1 MDDYIGDPGDQ
12 NNSYYTDLRTI
23 QFQYWKKYKN
33 KNNMPLLLKLLS
45 VYDYSFFDQLKQLL
59 PARVI
64 LDNSIVIKQNVLE
77 RNKIIIND
85 DVVAVRPMYDG
96 LIDVN
101 TDVKLSGEY
110 PVYSASIDYTETLNN
125 AGVYNYSSS
134 KYISGSGVVP
144 LMVRFEPTGAVVLQN
159 SLSRTRQVFYPIYN
173 TEYSAS
179 INKFNPLSSSY
190 RAAEVQDYIYESKGY
205 KNSKFDG
212 TKISSPG
219 YNVGSNDLPDKS
231 PIIIITRVT
240 PGIVRNNPAIA
251 PYSSVGFNLNP
262 VTSTNPA
269 AGTRAS
275 IPSIQPVTNRPA
287 AGSTAPIN
295 TNVSNYVRTGFNLGG

>member
-33 KNNMPLLLKLLS
+33 KNSMPLLLKLLS

-64 LDNSIVIKQNVLE
+64 LDNSIVIKQNILE
-77 RNKIIIND
+77 RNKFIISD

-96 LIDVN
+96 LIDIN
-101 TDVKLSGEY
+101 DIRLSGEY
-110 PVYSASIDYTETLNN
+110 PVHSASIDYTETLNN

-134 KYISGSGVVP
+134 KYIAGTGVVP
-144 LMVRFEPTGAVVLQN
+144 LMIRFEPTGAVILQN
-159 SLSRTRQVFYPIYN
+159 ALSITRQVLYPIYDS
-173 TEYSAS
+173 EYSAS
-179 INKFNPLSSSY
+179 ISKYNPLSSSY
-190 RAAEVQDYIYESKGY
+190 RSAEVQDYIYESKAY

-240 PGIVRNNPAIA
+240 PGIVRNNPAIV

-262 VTSTNPA
+262 VTATNPA
-269 AGTRAS
+269 AGTRS
-275 IPSIQPVTNRPA
+275 TIPSIQPVTNRPA
-287 AGSTAPIN
+287 AGSTAPVN
-295 TNVSNYVRTGFNLGG
+295 SNVSNYARAGFNLGG

>member
-33 KNNMPLLLKLLS
+33 KNSMPLLLKLLS

-77 RNKIIIND
+77 RNKFIIND
-85 DVVAVRPMYDG
+85 DVIASTPMYNS
-96 LIDVN
+96 LIDIN
-101 TDVKLSGEY
+101 DIRLSGEY
-110 PVYSASIDYTETLNN
+110 PCYSASIDYTETLNN

-134 KYISGSGVVP
+134 KYIAGTGVVP
-144 LMVRFEPTGAVVLQN
+144 MMVRFEPTGAAILQN
-159 SLSRTRQVFYPIYN
+159 ALSRTRQVLYPIYDS
-173 TEYSAS
+173 EYSAS
-179 INKFNPLSSSY
+179 ISKYNPLSSSY
-190 RAAEVQDYIYESKGY
+190 RAAELQDYIYESKAY

-212 TKISSPG
+212 TKISAPG

-231 PIIIITRVT
+231 PIIIVTRVT
-240 PGIVRNNPAIA
+240 PGVVRNNPAIV
-251 PYSSVGFNLNP
+251 PYSSIGFNLTP
-262 VTSTNPA
+262 VTPTNPA
-269 AGTRAS
+269 AGTRS
-275 IPSIQPVTNRPA
+275 TIPSIQPITNRPA
-287 AGSTAPIN
+287 VGSTAPIN
-295 TNVSNYVRTGFNLGG
+295 SNVSNYARAGFNLGG